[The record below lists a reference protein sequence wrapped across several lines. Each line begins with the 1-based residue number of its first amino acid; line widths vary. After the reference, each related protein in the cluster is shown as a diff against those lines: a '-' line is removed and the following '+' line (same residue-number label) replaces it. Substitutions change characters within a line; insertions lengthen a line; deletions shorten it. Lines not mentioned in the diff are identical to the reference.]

1 MAYQSPAHFCAEYA
15 KDHSPTEADESDA
28 VFTLEKVTVVSE
40 TADTARVEA
49 LWFACGHEP
58 DSGYYDVFERF
69 AFILV
74 KRDDGWR
81 LHATENLGY
90 E

>member
-1 MAYQSPAHFCAEYA
+1 MAYESPAHFCTEYA
-15 KDHSPTEADESDA
+15 KAHGRDETDESDA
-28 VFTLEKVTVVSE
+28 VLTLEKVTVVSE
-40 TADTARVEA
+40 TPETARVEA

-74 KRDDGWR
+74 KRHDEWH